1 MRRCNPYGLRL
12 QRNQNKDRSNARL
25 STSQIIMKTTCLA
38 LGLLLLTVSQSYAIP
53 LGLESSP
60 DSCCFSFSKMRVP
73 PKKIDSIQKTHS
85 GCPRPAFV
93 VRTVEGRVICFQ
105 SSVPW
110 VQKAF
115 NRVKQTAAV
124 ATSSGIEGSSQP

>member
-1 MRRCNPYGLRL
+1 MQPLWTQTTKEPK
-12 QRNQNKDRSNARL
+12 QRQVKSQTFD
-25 STSQIIMKTTCLA
+25 TSQIIMKTTCLA
-38 LGLLLLTVSQSYAIP
+38 LGLLLLTVSQSYAIHSP
-53 LGLESSP
+53 LESSP
-60 DSCCFSFSKMRVP
+60 DSCCFSFSTMKVP

-93 VRTVEGRVICFQ
+93 VKTVEGRVICFQ

-115 NRVKQTAAV
+115 NRVKQPAAV
-124 ATSSGIEGSSQP
+124 ATSSGIEGSSHP

>member
-1 MRRCNPYGLRL
+1 MDSDYKGTKTKTGQKPDFRHI
-12 QRNQNKDRSNARL
+12 SNHHEDYLLGSWVIAADSIPVL
-25 STSQIIMKTTCLA
+25 CYPFSTMK
-38 LGLLLLTVSQSYAIP
+38 
-53 LGLESSP
+53 
-60 DSCCFSFSKMRVP
+60 VP

-93 VRTVEGRVICFQ
+93 VKTVEGRVICFQ

-115 NRVKQTAAV
+115 NRVKQPAAV
-124 ATSSGIEGSSQP
+124 ATSSGIKFQSSLIASSS